1 MWIIGTFLPF
11 QFGRL
16 LERSDMSV
24 IFVFMLAYTVA
35 TISQCFMFSV
45 LFSKAN
51 VAAACAGIFY
61 FIGYLPFS
69 LCLHWDQYMS
79 ATQKG
84 LAVRISHVFSPVTTL
99 HARHF
104 SHWSCYCVDMLIVS
118 WSVRLVSTLDIKLC
132 GRTQTICTQ
141 THDVCL
147 VSALY
152 SD

>member
-1 MWIIGTFLPF
+1 MLIMQHYIQYSSVAYLSRVHNDSYNFSRVTTMWIIGTFLLF

-69 LCLHWDQYMS
+69 LCLHWQQYMS

-84 LAVRISHVFSPVTTL
+84 LAVRISHVFSPVTAL

-104 SHWSCYCVDMLIVS
+104 SH
-118 WSVRLVSTLDIKLC
+118 
-132 GRTQTICTQ
+132 
-141 THDVCL
+141 
-147 VSALY
+147 
-152 SD
+152 